1 MSNWQYA
8 NLTPFKQNR
17 GANGLPR
24 ELKLFENNGKYY
36 LSEDVAPEV
45 YALRKT
51 TRTLAN
57 ETVDESKAFASLT
70 AGMDGAFEIEADITP
85 DANGIAGIEISNNKR
100 ERTLI
105 YFDMKQGKVVMDR
118 TESGLTDFGKQ
129 AVPHDIEQAWDKQ
142 RAAEGKQPARMVNAI
157 NYKNDFALATWAP
170 LSLCQAGKKTYHVD
184 IFVDKSSIE
193 LFVDGGRIAMT
204 NLVFPVAPY
213 ENVKLY
219 AEGGKAQ
226 FNNIN
231 VHKLAL

>member
-1 MSNWQYA
+1 
-8 NLTPFKQNR
+8 
-17 GANGLPR
+17 
-24 ELKLFENNGKYY
+24 
-36 LSEDVAPEV
+36 
-45 YALRKT
+45 
-51 TRTLAN
+51 
-57 ETVDESKAFASLT
+57 
-70 AGMDGAFEIEADITP
+70 
-85 DANGIAGIEISNNKR
+85 
-100 ERTLI
+100 
-105 YFDMKQGKVVMDR
+105 
-118 TESGLTDFGKQ
+118 
-129 AVPHDIEQAWDKQ
+129 
-142 RAAEGKQPARMVNAI
+142 MVNAI

-170 LSLCQAGKKTYHVD
+170 LSLCQADKKTYHVD